1 MNEFKRKA
9 AETAFSYVKDHT
21 LIGIGSGSTVNV
33 FIECLASIKVQL
45 EGCVAASKQTES
57 LLRAAGIPVIDLNS
71 IASIPLYID
80 GADEVN
86 PLRETI
92 KGGGAALTREKILA
106 TASDEWICIVDESK
120 RVEHLGRG
128 PIPIEV
134 LPMARSFVARELV
147 KLGGDPVY
155 RDGVITDNQNCILDV
170 YNLDISQIIEMEA
183 MIKQIPGVIEN
194 GIFAK
199 RRADR
204 VIVAGRNGVYE
215 L

>member
-1 MNEFKRKA
+1 MNEFKQKA
-9 AETAFSYVKDHT
+9 AEAALIYVKDHT
-21 LIGIGSGSTVNV
+21 IIGLGSGSTVNA
-33 FIECLASIKVQL
+33 FIEILASLKFQL
-45 EGCVAASKQTES
+45 EGCVVASKQTEAC
-57 LLRAAGIPVIDLNS
+57 LRAVGIPVIELNS
-71 IASIPLYID
+71 IGSIPLYID

-86 PLRETI
+86 PHKQMI
-92 KGGGAALTREKILA
+92 KGGGAALAREKILA

-120 RVEHLGRG
+120 IVDRLGRG
-128 PIPIEV
+128 PIPVEV

-170 YNLDISQIIEMEA
+170 YNLELNQPIQMEEI
-183 MIKQIPGVIEN
+183 IKQLPGVIEN

-199 RRADR
+199 RSADR

-215 L
+215 I